1 MNLDAKNKIIIA
13 GAGLSGLATASVL
26 PQNSFM
32 LFESEAE
39 PGGLCRSIRH
49 EGYTFDYTG
58 HLLHLKGEMLEWV
71 EKLMPNNLIVQ
82 KRRAYVFSHGRMID
96 YPFQLH
102 FGQLPNGVRDECLCG
117 FEEIQ
122 DSKIDITNFATWSET
137 TFGKGITKYFMRPYN
152 EKLFRTKLEELSA
165 DAVQYIPRPNL
176 EEVRQGALG
185 KRMTHVG
192 YNAEFRYPAE
202 GGIGVL
208 PQALSREIK
217 IITSAKIEKIIA
229 DEKKIS
235 VGKEWFSYSSLV
247 STIPLPELIKSIAD
261 APSEI
266 SSAASSLE
274 AVGVLCLN
282 LGIEGKTSS
291 AHWIYF
297 PEQEFPF
304 YRVGFYHNIAPY
316 SAPPGKSSLYVE
328 ISYKKRTDLPKEI
341 VEQAIEKLVSAGI
354 IKDEKK
360 VEVRQK
366 LWIDNAYAI
375 HNSIRKQ
382 ALDTILPF
390 LKSKDIIPIGRFG
403 RWTYTSMGEA
413 LLEGR
418 EIGIKLS
425 NSIST

>member
-1 MNLDAKNKIIIA
+1 
-13 GAGLSGLATASVL
+13 
-26 PQNSFM
+26 
-32 LFESEAE
+32 
-39 PGGLCRSIRH
+39 
-49 EGYTFDYTG
+49 
-58 HLLHLKGEMLEWV
+58 
-71 EKLMPNNLIVQ
+71 
-82 KRRAYVFSHGRMID
+82 
-96 YPFQLH
+96 
-102 FGQLPNGVRDECLCG
+102 
-117 FEEIQ
+117 
-122 DSKIDITNFATWSET
+122 
-137 TFGKGITKYFMRPYN
+137 MRPYN

-176 EEVRQGALG
+176 EEVQQGALG